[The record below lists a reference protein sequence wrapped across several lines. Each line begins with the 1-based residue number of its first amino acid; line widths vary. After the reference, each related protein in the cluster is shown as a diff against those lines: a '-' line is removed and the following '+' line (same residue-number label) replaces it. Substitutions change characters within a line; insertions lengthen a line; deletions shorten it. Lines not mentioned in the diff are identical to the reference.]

1 MRKFSKLEGGNA
13 VDSAARP
20 TSWMANSQL
29 STKAGGSTAIAR
41 LLSQTQFVAS
51 EALLNQRM
59 GIDVRLDS
67 RVLGDD

>member
-1 MRKFSKLEGGNA
+1 
-13 VDSAARP
+13 
-20 TSWMANSQL
+20 MANGQL
-29 STKAGGSTAIAR
+29 PTKAGGSTAIAR

-59 GIDVRLDS
+59 GIDMHLDS